1 MTKENQITSESLLLM
16 TEMQAEI
23 FAVES
28 YLNENYQFRRNV
40 LNGKVEFCTT
50 NEEGTTNHWHV
61 LTQELLNG
69 IVRKAK
75 KDGIG
80 DKKSPRQ
87 NIEEFIFSDASAE
100 YDPIR
105 EYLTHLPS
113 WDGKNH
119 VEELFSRIPGITS
132 EQLGWCATWLRSAV
146 AHWMGMDSLH
156 ANECVPVLIGAQG
169 CGKSTFA
176 YRILPEQLR
185 EYYLDH
191 INFANKFDSEMALTH
206 NLIVN
211 IDEFA
216 NMGPSQQGKL
226 KQTLSKVKVNGR
238 PIFGKAQED
247 RRRYAS
253 FLATTNDT
261 HPLCDSTGSRRYICI
276 RIHNGQFIDNATPI
290 NHDQLFAQLLHE
302 LHEEC
307 LPYWFGNDEVL
318 RIQQANLPYFRSDDM
333 EGMIISCFHL
343 PEEDEKAE
351 WVSNKTIVNVLCERY
366 PNLQITNQ
374 TRIRIGQTLRFLGC
388 QSKRMGS
395 GVKYQLI
402 PIAA

>member
-1 MTKENQITSESLLLM
+1 MTKDNQISSGSLLVM
-16 TEMQAEI
+16 TEMQAAI
-23 FAVES
+23 FEVES
-28 YLNENYQFRRNV
+28 YLNENYQFRKNV
-40 LNGKVEFCTT
+40 LNGKVEYCTLS
-50 NEEGTTNHWHV
+50 EESKSGIWQV

-69 IVRKAK
+69 IVLKAK
-75 KDGIG
+75 KAGIG
-80 DKKSPRQ
+80 DRKSPRQ
-87 NIEEFIFSDASAE
+87 NIEELIFSDASAE

-105 EYLTHLPS
+105 EYLSHLPS

-119 VEELFSRIPGITS
+119 VEELFSRIPGITD

-176 YRILPEQLR
+176 YRILPEELR

-191 INFANKFDSEMALTH
+191 INLANKFDSEMALTH
-206 NLIVN
+206 NLLVN

-261 HPLCDSTGSRRYICI
+261 HPLCDTTGSRRYICI
-276 RIHNGQFIDNATPI
+276 GIHNGQFIDNVTSI
-290 NHDQLFAQLLHE
+290 NHGQLFAQLHHE
-302 LHEEC
+302 LRDKSM
-307 LPYWFGNDEVL
+307 PYWFDNDEVL
-318 RIQQANLPYFRSDDM
+318 RIQQANRPYFRCDDM
-333 EGMIISCFHL
+333 ERMIISCFHL
-343 PEEDEKAE
+343 PEGDEKAE
-351 WVSNKTIVNVLCERY
+351 WVSGRTVVDTLRDKY
-366 PNLQITNQ
+366 PSMVFDRSTK
-374 TRIRIGQTLRFLGC
+374 IRIGQTLRFLGC
-388 QSKRMGS
+388 QSKRMKFGMS
-395 GVKYQLI
+395 YQLI